1 MAYYPLLGEPV
12 LNILAIVDRVVGLG
26 SFHTIGERRVI
37 MLISIDPSRFV
48 LHFLFNISSL
58 LVTWA
63 VEEYYMTML
72 IEFGTQDE
80 QAVIIHTY
88 LRK

>member
-1 MAYYPLLGEPV
+1 M
-12 LNILAIVDRVVGLG
+12 
-26 SFHTIGERRVI
+26 S
-37 MLISIDPSRFV
+37 ISIDPSRFV

-58 LVTWA
+58 PVTWA
-63 VEEYYMTML
+63 VNEYYTAML

-88 LRK
+88 LQKILILPFV

>member
-1 MAYYPLLGEPV
+1 MSIP
-12 LNILAIVDRVVGLG
+12 
-26 SFHTIGERRVI
+26 
-37 MLISIDPSRFV
+37 IDPSRFL

-58 LVTWA
+58 QVTWA
-63 VEEYYMTML
+63 VDEYYTAML

>member
-1 MAYYPLLGEPV
+1 M
-12 LNILAIVDRVVGLG
+12 
-26 SFHTIGERRVI
+26 S
-37 MLISIDPSRFV
+37 ISIDPSRFV

-58 LVTWA
+58 PVTWA
-63 VEEYYMTML
+63 VDEYYMTML